1 MPIYEYHCKQCR
13 KDFEALVWSQRDES
27 NICCPKCQSKDLG
40 RILSPFSTSSGTG
53 GGLASSSSSCGSSAG
68 KFS

>member
-13 KDFEALVWSQRDES
+13 KDFEALVWSQRDEHA
-27 NICCPKCQSKDLG
+27 ICCPKCQGKDLG

-53 GGLASSSSSCGSSAG
+53 GLGSSSSGCAPSSS